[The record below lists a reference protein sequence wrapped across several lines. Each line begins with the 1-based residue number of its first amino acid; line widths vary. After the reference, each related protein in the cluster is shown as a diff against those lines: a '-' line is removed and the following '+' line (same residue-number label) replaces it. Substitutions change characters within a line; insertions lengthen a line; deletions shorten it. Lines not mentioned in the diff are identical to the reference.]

1 MLQPKIRIQHVKNSS
16 GPGYYRL
23 SYRRGQMHYGRF
35 ETRQAAAA
43 FRSLIGEV
51 YSHQDIT
58 DSCKRIEAG
67 Q

>member
-1 MLQPKIRIQHVKNSS
+1 MRQPKIRIEHVNNSS
-16 GPGYYRL
+16 GPGHYRL

-35 ETRQAAAA
+35 ETKQAAAA
-43 FRSLIGEV
+43 FRSLIGKV

-58 DSCKRIEAG
+58 NACKRIKAG